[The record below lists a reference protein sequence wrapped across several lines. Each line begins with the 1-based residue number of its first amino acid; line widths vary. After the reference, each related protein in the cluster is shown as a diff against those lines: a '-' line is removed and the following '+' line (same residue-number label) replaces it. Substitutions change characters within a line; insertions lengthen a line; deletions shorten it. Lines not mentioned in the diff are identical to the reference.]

1 MSVTHRRLDRLQLSS
16 LAIALSVAISAPA
29 AASPDAADRHL
40 DKARLDAVVVTATPL
55 RGTAEEL
62 SQPISVLAGE
72 ELDDRRSAT
81 LGETVGGL
89 PGVQSSNFGA
99 GVGRPIIRGLDG
111 ARVAILSGGL
121 STQDVSTVSQDH
133 APVIETFLADQIEV
147 LKGPATLLFGQGAIG
162 GVVNVVDGRIAETAP
177 ASALSGRAELRFDS
191 VNDGNTGM
199 LRLDGGNDSFALHAD
214 AVRRRN
220 DDYDLP
226 GSGQQANSFLDT
238 DAGSVGGS
246 LLGDWGFLGISIST
260 YQDTY
265 GNPGEPGDADAGER
279 GVSLD
284 IDQDRVELKGG
295 LTAPFSWATQ
305 PALQHRRYQL
315 SAHRVRGR

>member
-1 MSVTHRRLDRLQLSS
+1 MLVTHRRLYRLQRSS
-16 LAIALSVAISAPA
+16 LAIALSFAMSALA
-29 AASPDAADRHL
+29 ATPPHAADQHL
-40 DKARLDAVVVTATPL
+40 EKTKLDAVVVTSTPL

-62 SQPISVLAGE
+62 SQPVSVLAGE

-111 ARVAILSGGL
+111 ARVAVLSGGL

-199 LRLDGGNDSFALHAD
+199 ARLDGGSDSFALHAD
-214 AVRRRN
+214 MVRRRN

-246 LLGDWGFLGISIST
+246 LLGDWGFLGVAIST

-279 GVSLD
+279 GSVYAADPLVS
-284 IDQDRVELKGG
+284 
-295 LTAPFSWATQ
+295 F
-305 PALQHRRYQL
+305 
-315 SAHRVRGR
+315 